1 MNADLWAVHIQGPDD
16 ILAVPDY
23 VTAVQV
29 ADRFN
34 GYWRSKIEKSGITEN
49 DPRPWAEPIK
59 WSGSIEQHTA
69 RAVKPDEEYAQFFVD
84 PDPMR
89 YWDLFHRGSWV
100 GMSTGHNEAE
110 AWIVVTRSLPTTVS
124 EIQMVEWFGRLDPRN
139 CKTSG
144 GNVPDP
150 APPLFD
156 DAFLGKTVADA
167 IRMFSSPTIGRGT
180 REGQRG
186 FIVYEDEVEFIT
198 LAIRKAVGH
207 TPAAMWRA
215 RGEPDPHGIRYEA
228 ERASLMGGD
237 MTDDQVSDML
247 AMLRRDS
254 LKFEGV
260 LAIAKDR
267 IRWLS
272 RKLAE
277 ATERRGAAAEER
289 G

>member
-1 MNADLWAVHIQGPDD
+1 MSADLWAVHIEGPDD

-34 GYWRSKIEKSGITEN
+34 GYWRSDIEKCFFPTL
-49 DPRPWAEPIK
+49 PTAWAKPVR
-59 WSGSIEQHTA
+59 WSGSIPQHAEQVAH
-69 RAVKPDEEYAQFFVD
+69 PDPKYTEIFVD
-84 PDPMR
+84 PPAPPP
-89 YWDLFHRGSWV
+89 GS
-100 GMSTGHNEAE
+100 N
-110 AWIVVTRSLPTTVS
+110 
-124 EIQMVEWFGRLDPRN
+124 
-139 CKTSG
+139 
-144 GNVPDP
+144 

-156 DAFLGKTVADA
+156 DAFLGKTVTDA

-254 LKFEGV
+254 LKFEGI

-272 RKLAE
+272 RMLVE
-277 ATERRGAAAEER
+277 ATERRDPAAEVGTAR
-289 G
+289 PA